1 MQNFK
6 DILKEIQIKIN
17 QIPNVLESEFNNY
30 MIAKARTK
38 HKYEC
43 IFCGSKDNL
52 HLYSNTNSFHCFGC
66 KETGDVVNI
75 VMNRENLTYSEA
87 IKLLANKYNIEIPN
101 IEYTKEDK
109 VKMHAKNKLKEFQEE
124 KRELLKAIKQ
134 EAFNNN
140 DIDKAFTID
149 SMIDSLNIMTTE
161 YCNYSK
167 YKPTKVYEIDKYIS
181 ENKEG
186 LNIAI
191 EEANKGKKVLVIA
204 PTGSGKT
211 DTTIKEFKNNNI
223 NSSFIS
229 PNASNVEQ
237 IINTYDIP
245 GAFGEIGAE
254 ETFNQN
260 TIKGFTWD
268 KFASLKNVD
277 LSNTIAIV
285 DEIHQTFNDMYRK
298 EKIKGLY
305 NNLDKCKGRID
316 ITATPNKLDLNSY
329 DVIIEYKQKE
339 QTKYNVNLY
348 NNINDSLIEK
358 IINKSNKFALL
369 ENGTGDLQYY
379 QTLTDK
385 KTDIITRA
393 YVDNNKSKTYDTI
406 MRYSNIGDYQGI
418 LNTSIIVAGVNIYD
432 KGITD
437 ILIIGEKDISTIKQ
451 YVARFRDLK
460 EVNVHIFNK
469 YEDISNTYNLEW
481 LVNER
486 IESTRKALEGI
497 NFYNK
502 QLLKK
507 CVLDFKPMKLE
518 EGNNFYYDEESREYK
533 IDIPGIRNEVYTK
546 YYRKAD
552 IVSFKELLKEY
563 FTDISIIDI
572 KEVKS
577 QDKKEFKQ
585 DLKKQE
591 EEAKEQL
598 ENYLDILVG
607 ANEILKCKISP
618 GLYKYFAL
626 NGLNEDKILEQLHQ
640 YNISDMLIVG
650 KISSLIDLYTKY
662 VIENNFTYEFAWY
675 LCNLGN
681 KKRGKIF
688 SQLNKIVFRQLE
700 ENYPQLINTDLVENR
715 LYNLITSDFRPGVS
729 YTKEH
734 LELFIDMIQIVI
746 PGLKITVNKLGEL
759 IKDTY
764 VVDENRHKTSTLHQV
779 DYIYYKNIV
788 PTLCNGKQ
796 IKINTIKDF
805 RKVNDIAIEHGL
817 SEISEKSLEN
827 ITKKRFQ
834 AIVESDEAKA
844 ILNISDIFKS

>member
-1 MQNFK
+1 MK
-6 DILKEIQIKIN
+6 TVIN
-17 QIPNVLESEFNNY
+17 QIKQDELILIQELERYGGDIKRGKSRHCVHCPSSDALSIDKKRN
-30 MIAKARTK
+30 
-38 HKYEC
+38 KYKC
-43 IFCGSKDNL
+43 FSCGSGGNVIDLIQN
-52 HLYSNTNSFHCFGC
+52 
-66 KETGDVVNI
+66 KENVDFIG
-75 VMNRENLTYSEA
+75 A
-87 IKLLANKYNIEIPN
+87 IKILADRYNIQLPKR
-101 IEYTKEDK
+101 EYTKEDK
-109 VKMHAKNKLKEFQEE
+109 VKMYAKNKLKEFQDE
-124 KRELLKAIKQ
+124 KKELLEAIKK

-167 YKPTKVYEIDKYIS
+167 YKPTKIYEIDRYTS

-186 LNIAI
+186 FNIAI
-191 EEANKGKKVLVIA
+191 EEANNGKKVLVIS

-211 DTTIKEFKNNNI
+211 DLAINEFKDNNI

-237 IINTYDIP
+237 IINKYKIP

-254 ETFNQN
+254 ETFNEN
-260 TIKGFTWD
+260 SIKCFTWD

-277 LSNTIAIV
+277 LSDTIAIV

-316 ITATPNKLDLNSY
+316 ITATPNKLNLHGY
-329 DVIIEYKQKE
+329 DVIIEYRQKN

-348 NNINDSLIEK
+348 NNINDDLIGK
-358 IINKSNKFALL
+358 IINSSNKFALL
-369 ENGTGDLQYY
+369 ENGTRDLQYY
-379 QTLTDK
+379 QTLTNK
-385 KTDIITRA
+385 KTDIITRS
-393 YVDNNKSKTYDTI
+393 YVDSNKSKTYDDI
-406 MRYSNIGDYQGI
+406 MINSKIGDYEGI

-432 KGITD
+432 KDITD
-437 ILIIGEKDISTIKQ
+437 IIVIGEKDISTIKQ

-469 YEDISNTYNLEW
+469 YEDVSNTYDLEW
-481 LVNER
+481 LVNEK
-486 IESTRKALEGI
+486 IKSTEKALDGI

-502 QLLKK
+502 QTFQK
-507 CVLDFKPMKLE
+507 CTIDFKPMKLE

-563 FTDISIIDI
+563 FTDVSIANVDEI
-572 KEVKS
+572 KS
-577 QDKKEFKQ
+577 QDKKEFKKE
-585 DLKKQE
+585 LKKQE
-591 EEAKEQL
+591 EDAKEQL
-598 ENYLDILVG
+598 ENHLDILVG
-607 ANEILKCKISP
+607 ANEILKGKVSHK
-618 GLYKYFAL
+618 LYKYL
-626 NGLNEDKILEQLHQ
+626 VMNNLNEDKILEKLHQ
-640 YNISDMLIVG
+640 HDISNILKVG

-662 VIENNFTYEFAWY
+662 VLENNFTYEFAWY

-700 ENYPQLINTDLVENR
+700 ESYPQLINTDLVENR
-715 LYNLITSDFRPGVS
+715 LYNLITADFKPGIS
-729 YTKEH
+729 YTNEH
-734 LELFIDMIQIVI
+734 LELFIDILKIVI
-746 PGLKITVNKLGEL
+746 PGLNLTTNKLGEI

-764 VVDENRHKTSTLHQV
+764 VVQTNKISKCPGV
-779 DYIYYKNIV
+779 DTIYYKNIS
-788 PTLCNGKQ
+788 PTYGHNKRINL
-796 IKINTIKDF
+796 NTIKDF
-805 RKVNDIAIEHGL
+805 RKINDIVIDHNL
-817 SEISEKSLEN
+817 SSISQKSLEN

-834 AIVESDEAKA
+834 AIVESDEAKE
-844 ILNISDIFKS
+844 ILNINKVFES

>member
-1 MQNFK
+1 MKQ
-6 DILKEIQIKIN
+6 IIQQIKQDERILIQELEYYGGHIKKGKDRHCVHCKSSDALKIDTKRN
-17 QIPNVLESEFNNY
+17 RYKCFSCGNGGNVIDLIENKE
-30 MIAKARTK
+30 
-38 HKYEC
+38 
-43 IFCGSKDNL
+43 
-52 HLYSNTNSFHCFGC
+52 NTDFMG
-66 KETGDVVNI
+66 
-75 VMNRENLTYSEA
+75 A
-87 IKLLANKYNIEIPN
+87 IKILADRHNIDLPKRK
-101 IEYTKEDK
+101 YTKEEK
-109 VKMHAKNKLKEFQEE
+109 TKFYAKNKLKEFQEE
-124 KRELLKAIKQ
+124 KKELLEAIKK
-134 EAFNNN
+134 EAFANEY
-140 DIDKAFTID
+140 IDKAFTID
-149 SMIDSLNIMTTE
+149 SIIDSLNIITTE

-167 YKPTKVYEIDKYIS
+167 YQPTEVYEIDKYIS

-191 EEANKGKKVLVIA
+191 REANNGKKILVIA

-211 DTTIKEFKNNNI
+211 DTTVKEFKNNNI

-563 FTDISIIDI
+563 FTDISIIDT

-607 ANEILKCKISP
+607 ANEILKGKISP

-746 PGLKITVNKLGEL
+746 PGLKMTVNKLGEI

-764 VVDENRHKTSTLHQV
+764 VVDEKQYGIKSNLPQV
-779 DYIYYKNIV
+779 DTIYYKNIS
-788 PTLCNGKQ
+788 PTYGKK
-796 IKINTIKDF
+796 KINLYTIKDF
-805 RKVNDIAIEHGL
+805 RKINDIAIEHGL
-817 SEISEKSLEN
+817 SEISKKSLEN

>member
-1 MQNFK
+1 MKQ
-6 DILKEIQIKIN
+6 IIQQIKQDERILIQELEYYGGHIKKGKDRHCVHCKSSDALKIDTKRN
-17 QIPNVLESEFNNY
+17 RYKCFSCGNGGNVIDLIENKE
-30 MIAKARTK
+30 
-38 HKYEC
+38 
-43 IFCGSKDNL
+43 
-52 HLYSNTNSFHCFGC
+52 NTDFMG
-66 KETGDVVNI
+66 
-75 VMNRENLTYSEA
+75 A
-87 IKLLANKYNIEIPN
+87 IKILADRHNIDLPKRK
-101 IEYTKEDK
+101 YTKEEK
-109 VKMHAKNKLKEFQEE
+109 TKFYAKNKLKEFQEE
-124 KRELLKAIKQ
+124 KKELLEAIKK
-134 EAFNNN
+134 EAFANE

-149 SMIDSLNIMTTE
+149 SIIDSLNIITTE

-167 YKPTKVYEIDKYIS
+167 YQPTEVYEIDKYIS

-191 EEANKGKKVLVIA
+191 REANNGKKILVIA

-211 DTTIKEFKNNNI
+211 DTTVKEFKNNNI

-563 FTDISIIDI
+563 FTDISIIDT

-607 ANEILKCKISP
+607 ANEILKGKISP

-746 PGLKITVNKLGEL
+746 PGLKMTVNKLGEI

-764 VVDENRHKTSTLHQV
+764 VVDEKQYGIKSNLPQV
-779 DYIYYKNIV
+779 DTIYYKNIS
-788 PTLCNGKQ
+788 PTYGKK
-796 IKINTIKDF
+796 KINLYTIKDF
-805 RKVNDIAIEHGL
+805 RKINDIAIEHGL
-817 SEISEKSLEN
+817 SEISKKSLEN

>member
-6 DILKEIQIKIN
+6 DILKEVQIKIN

-101 IEYTKEDK
+101 IKYTKEDK

-211 DTTIKEFKNNNI
+211 DLTINEFKDNNI

-237 IINTYDIP
+237 IINKYDIP

-260 TIKGFTWD
+260 TIKCFTWD

-277 LSNTIAIV
+277 LSSTIAIV

-305 NNLDKCKGRID
+305 SNLDKCKGRID

-348 NNINDSLIEK
+348 NNINDDLIEK
-358 IINKSNKFALL
+358 IINSSNKFALL
-369 ENGTGDLQYY
+369 ENGTKNLQYY
-379 QTLTDK
+379 QTLTNK
-385 KTDIITRA
+385 KTDIITRL
-393 YVDNNKSKTYDTI
+393 YVDNNKSKTYDNI
-406 MRYSNIGDYQGI
+406 MRDSSIGDYKGI

-432 KGITD
+432 KDITD
-437 ILIIGEKDISTIKQ
+437 IIVIGEKDISTIKQ

-460 EVNVHIFNK
+460 EVNVHIFNR

-481 LVNER
+481 LVDEK
-486 IESTRKALEGI
+486 IKSTEKALEGI

-502 QLLKK
+502 QIFQK
-507 CVLDFKPMKLE
+507 CTIDFKPMKLE

-598 ENYLDILVG
+598 ENHLDILVG
-607 ANEILKCKISP
+607 ANEILKGKVSHK
-618 GLYKYFAL
+618 LYKYFMM
-626 NGLNEDKILEQLHQ
+626 NNLNENKILEKLQEHDIP
-640 YNISDMLIVG
+640 NILKVG
-650 KISSLIDLYTKY
+650 KISNLIDLYTKY

-700 ENYPQLINTDLVENR
+700 ENYPQLINTELVENR
-715 LYNLITSDFRPGVS
+715 LYNLITADFKPGVS

-746 PGLKITVNKLGEL
+746 PGLKITVNKLGEI

-764 VVDENRHKTSTLHQV
+764 VVDEKQYGIKSNLPQV
-779 DYIYYKNIV
+779 DTIYYKNIS
-788 PTLCNGKQ
+788 PTYGKK
-796 IKINTIKDF
+796 KINLYTIKDF

>member
-1 MQNFK
+1 MK
-6 DILKEIQIKIN
+6 TVIN
-17 QIPNVLESEFNNY
+17 QIKQDELILIQELERYGGDIKRGKSRHCVHCPSSDALSIDKKRN
-30 MIAKARTK
+30 
-38 HKYEC
+38 KYKC
-43 IFCGSKDNL
+43 FSCGSGGNVIDLIQN
-52 HLYSNTNSFHCFGC
+52 
-66 KETGDVVNI
+66 KENVDFIG
-75 VMNRENLTYSEA
+75 A
-87 IKLLANKYNIEIPN
+87 IKILADRYNIQLPKR
-101 IEYTKEDK
+101 EYTKEDK
-109 VKMHAKNKLKEFQEE
+109 VKMYAKNKLKEFQDE
-124 KRELLKAIKQ
+124 KKELLEAIKK

-167 YKPTKVYEIDKYIS
+167 YKPTKIYEIDRYTS

-186 LNIAI
+186 FNIAI
-191 EEANKGKKVLVIA
+191 EEANNGKKVLVIS

-211 DTTIKEFKNNNI
+211 DLAINEFKDNNI

-237 IINTYDIP
+237 IINKYKIP

-254 ETFNQN
+254 ETFNEN
-260 TIKGFTWD
+260 SIKCFTWD

-277 LSNTIAIV
+277 LSDTIAIV

-316 ITATPNKLDLNSY
+316 ITATPNKLNLHGY
-329 DVIIEYKQKE
+329 DVIIEYRQKN

-348 NNINDSLIEK
+348 NNINDDLIGK
-358 IINKSNKFALL
+358 IINSSNKFALL
-369 ENGTGDLQYY
+369 ENGTRDLQYY
-379 QTLTDK
+379 QTLTNK
-385 KTDIITRA
+385 KTDIITRS
-393 YVDNNKSKTYDTI
+393 YVDSNKSKTYDDI
-406 MRYSNIGDYQGI
+406 MINSKIGDYEGI

-432 KGITD
+432 KDITD
-437 ILIIGEKDISTIKQ
+437 IIVIGEKDISTIKQ

-469 YEDISNTYNLEW
+469 YEDISNTYDLEW
-481 LVNER
+481 LVNEK
-486 IESTRKALEGI
+486 IKSTEKALDGI

-502 QLLKK
+502 QTFQK
-507 CVLDFKPMKLE
+507 CTIDFKPMKLE

-563 FTDISIIDI
+563 FTDVSIANVDEI
-572 KEVKS
+572 KS
-577 QDKKEFKQ
+577 QDKKEFKKE
-585 DLKKQE
+585 LKKQE
-591 EEAKEQL
+591 EDAKEQL
-598 ENYLDILVG
+598 ENHLDILVG
-607 ANEILKCKISP
+607 ANEILKGKVSHK
-618 GLYKYFAL
+618 LYKYL
-626 NGLNEDKILEQLHQ
+626 VMNNLNEDKILEKLHQ
-640 YNISDMLIVG
+640 HDISNILKVG

-662 VIENNFTYEFAWY
+662 VLENNFTYEFAWY

-700 ENYPQLINTDLVENR
+700 ESYPQLINTDLVENR
-715 LYNLITSDFRPGVS
+715 LYNLITADFKPGIS
-729 YTKEH
+729 YTNEH
-734 LELFIDMIQIVI
+734 LELFIDILKIVI
-746 PGLKITVNKLGEL
+746 PGLNLTTNKLGEI

-764 VVDENRHKTSTLHQV
+764 VVQTNKISKCPGV
-779 DYIYYKNIV
+779 DTIYYKNIS
-788 PTLCNGKQ
+788 PTYGHNKRINL
-796 IKINTIKDF
+796 NTIKDF
-805 RKVNDIAIEHGL
+805 RKINDIVIDHNL
-817 SEISEKSLEN
+817 SSISQKSLEN

-834 AIVESDEAKA
+834 AIVESDEAKE
-844 ILNISDIFKS
+844 ILNINKDFES